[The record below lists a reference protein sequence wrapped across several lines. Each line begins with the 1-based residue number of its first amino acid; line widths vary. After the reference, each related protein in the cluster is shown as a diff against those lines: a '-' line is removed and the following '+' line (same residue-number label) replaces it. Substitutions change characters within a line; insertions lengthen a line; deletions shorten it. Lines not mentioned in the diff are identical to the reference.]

1 MGLNIVN
8 SNCPEFGY
16 ELLSSVPYAYNLH
29 LKGELGETISAFD
42 TSCLYFFSPKH
53 TETNCQRSWDNMGK
67 LWKDNFPNIKI
78 HRPQLDWDLFTP
90 PPFKEFYKD
99 KSIKFEKEVIVI
111 FNRYNKEWNGPPI
124 NYLDLK
130 TLDILF
136 NMLSD
141 VYQVIYIN
149 LTKGDKYFDGAKPM
163 ELNDD
168 KILKKYPKVYS
179 IYDVMNMYPNF
190 SINELQLRIFANCTK
205 YISSNGG
212 QLILSAYF
220 GGENI
225 VFSKKC
231 RELSPEV
238 NSFYKW
244 YHKLGGGV
252 FQHVNNYSDL
262 IQLVKEKWVE
272 KRPLINILIRTS
284 GRPNYFNKCMES
296 IYNQKYKNWNIL
308 VGVDDPNTLNYTQ
321 KHKCIEILYDYS
333 KVLIPDPPNNIDYG
347 IPFKFNLYLN
357 DLQNKVNDGF
367 IIYLDDDDSL
377 YDSDSLLKLT
387 DVIKT
392 NDDFIMW
399 RVKFPNRLV
408 PSDNNF
414 GNPPVLKDISGI
426 GYSFHVKNKEMWE
439 PYKRGDY
446 RIAKK
451 LYNKLSNTVFCDVII
466 TKLQRETEDGMGK
479 KDDLPIITKTTNVSI
494 VVNNNSNFT
503 HSKPLT
509 IIIPTFSNV
518 SFLPECFE
526 SILKSVKDLDCEILV
541 GIDGCNETL
550 NYLKNKQFDKRFK
563 FYFFEKN
570 IGPYVIKNTLVT
582 KSSSNNILFFDSDDI
597 MLEDMVPEVLHV
609 LSKNKFYKPMYIDF
623 KNKNDVK
630 VTSLTKSNKYGE
642 GVFAIDRETFLSFN
656 GFEGWRCAADS
667 DLMGRLYSKNISF
680 SFGKMVSFLRRIHPD
695 SLTVKPETNYS
706 SKMRAHYYGLSKK
719 KRPNGVCDILSTS
732 ECKPITITYIKDP
745 IQEKFESRKKEVD
758 IVLGS
763 ILNLKNKKPET
774 SVDYGKI
781 NEIISKKGVYNV
793 NSSIKP
799 VRQNTPKD
807 RNELMNL
814 KKGNV
819 TEQMNKMFPGKPNR
833 RGDSPNIF
841 SNTKKNR

>member
-1 MGLNIVN
+1 MSNKITID

-16 ELLSSVPYAYNLH
+16 ELLSVLPYAYKLYQDGL
-29 LKGELGETISAFD
+29 LKETISGFD
-42 TSCLYFFSPKH
+42 TKSLYFFSPKH
-53 TETNCQRSWDNMGK
+53 IEINKERSWDNVVTLK
-67 LWKDNFPNIKI
+67 NRNFPNIEI
-78 HRPQLDWDLFTP
+78 HQKELDWSKFSP
-90 PPFKEFYKD
+90 PPLKDFYSK
-99 KSIKFEKEVIVI
+99 KSIKFEKETIVI
-111 FNRYNKEWNGPPI
+111 FNRYNKEWGNEPI
-124 NYLDLK
+124 NYLDITTIDKLFELLSEK
-130 TLDILF
+130 YQIVYLNLNHDDRYFDHYKPLEFNDIKVLEKYPNVLTF
-136 NMLSD
+136 KKLQNK
-141 VYQVIYIN
+141 YPN
-149 LTKGDKYFDGAKPM
+149 LT
-163 ELNDD
+163 L
-168 KILKKYPKVYS
+168 
-179 IYDVMNMYPNF
+179 
-190 SINELQLRIFANCTK
+190 NELQLRIFSNCEK

-225 VFSKKC
+225 IFSKKT
-231 RELSPEV
+231 RELDPKV
-238 NSFYKW
+238 NSFFRW
-244 YHKLGGGV
+244 YYKLGGGV
-252 FQHVNNYSDL
+252 FHHVDTNDSL
-262 IQLVKEKWVE
+262 IEMVKQKWVD
-272 KRPLINILIRTS
+272 KKPLINILIRTS
-284 GRPNYFNKCMES
+284 ERPIYFKDCINS
-296 IYNQKYKNWNIL
+296 IYNQTYKNINII
-308 VGVDDPNTLNYTQ
+308 VGFDTKNSEDYVLKEKCRQ
-321 KHKCIEILYDYS
+321 IKHDYS
-333 KVLIPDPPNNIDYG
+333 NISEYPKPPNSGEEYG
-347 IPFKFNLYLN
+347 KFFIPNLYMN
-357 DLQNKVNDGF
+357 DLQEQVKDGY
-367 IIYLDDDDSL
+367 IMYIDDDDVFQ
-377 YDSDSLLKLT
+377 DKDSLMT
-387 DVIKT
+387 IVNNIKT
-392 NDDFIMW
+392 PDDILFW
-399 RVKFPNRLV
+399 KVKFIHKV
-408 PSDNNF
+408 IPSDNLF
-414 GNPPVLKDISGI
+414 GKPPALSQIDTVG
-426 GYSFHVKNKEMWE
+426 FMFPNKYKVQWE
-439 PYKRGDY
+439 AFTNGDY
-446 RIAKK
+446 RVAKK
-451 LYNKLSNTVFCDVII
+451 LYDVVPNKIYINSILTTSQRDVRKGRGIRDDKKILQMLDNIKLS
-466 TKLQRETEDGMGK
+466 
-479 KDDLPIITKTTNVSI
+479 
-494 VVNNNSNFT
+494 
-503 HSKPLT
+503 

-526 SILKSVKDLDCEILV
+526 SILKSIKDLDCEILV

-597 MLEDMVPEVLHV
+597 MLEDMVPEALHV

-680 SFGKMVSFLRRIHPD
+680 SFGKMVSFLRRIHPN

-819 TEQMNKMFPGKPNR
+819 TEQMNKMFPVKPNR